1 MVVQYARSFSS
12 TMRDLLLVSL
22 SDACVVYLIM
32 LEFLAQYAHAV
43 CLFNRGPVVL
53 HGRGEYARSFSSP

>member
-22 SDACVVYLIM
+22 SDACVVCLIM
-32 LEFLAQYAHAV
+32 LEFLVQYAHAV
-43 CLFNRGPVVL
+43 CSFNRGPVVL
-53 HGRGEYARSFSSP
+53 YGRGEYARSFSSP